1 VLTSRVL
8 PQIEFRIPVAPT
20 ISFYNRVHFFCA
32 ALRRLGRGHA
42 DTLIRIVVGDYADLD
57 EVRRIN
63 AWATQYNLQWHRVPE
78 EVSAAHD
85 YYGTSDFRY
94 ALPEST
100 ADLVVLADADTA
112 LVQPVAQDLSWMLCD
127 EPCIAG
133 HMAHIPPPLKFLERS
148 DLAARDVWPFLFQ
161 EFSIPFADELYR
173 YSRDLAGEFPTAPAY
188 YNLGFV
194 ALNWSAL
201 RIVKNAIC
209 NVRERLN
216 KITQSEMRCQIA
228 LTLISYKHA
237 FKRRNLPAIFNAAND
252 EPYLRHNRVRP
263 DDIKV
268 LHYLRTNE
276 LDRDTFLTDG
286 GRAIFLKGN
295 FHNPVNQLLQQIGR
309 EIITENSEFAQLTAV

>member
-1 VLTSRVL
+1 VL
-8 PQIEFRIPVAPT
+8 PRIEFRIPIAPT
-20 ISFYNRVHFFCA
+20 KSFYNRAHFFCA
-32 ALRRLGRGHA
+32 ALRRLGGGHA
-42 DTLIRIVVGDYADLD
+42 DDLVHIVVGDYADLD
-57 EVRRIN
+57 EVRRTN
-63 AWATQYNLQWHRVPE
+63 AWATQYNLRWYRVPE
-78 EVSAAHD
+78 EISAAHH

-148 DLAARDVWPFLFQ
+148 DPAPGDVWPLLFR
-161 EFSIPFADELYR
+161 EFSIPLPDELYR

-194 ALNWSAL
+194 ALNRSAL
-201 RIVKNAIC
+201 RIVKNAIFD
-209 NVRERLN
+209 VRERLN
-216 KITQSEMRCQIA
+216 KIIQSEMRCQIA

-252 EPYLRHNRVRP
+252 DDYLRHNGVRP

-276 LDRDTFLTDG
+276 LDRDTFLTDA
-286 GRAIFLKGN
+286 GRAIFLKAN
-295 FHNPVNQLLQQIGR
+295 FHDPVNQLLQQIGR
-309 EIITENSEFAQLTAV
+309 EIITENLEFAQLTAV

>member
-1 VLTSRVL
+1 MLTSTVL
-8 PQIEFRIPVAPT
+8 PQIEFRIPIAPT
-20 ISFYNRVHFFCA
+20 VSFYNRVRFFCA
-32 ALRRLGRGHA
+32 ALRRLGRGYT
-42 DTLIRIVVGDYADLD
+42 DSLVRIVVGDYADLD
-57 EVRRIN
+57 EVRRAN
-63 AWATQYNLQWHRVPE
+63 TWATQYNLQWHRVPD
-78 EVSAAHD
+78 EVSAAHH

-112 LVQPVAQDLSWMLCD
+112 LIQPVAQNLSWMLCD

-133 HMAHIPPPLKFLERS
+133 HMAHIPPPSRFLEKS
-148 DLAARDVWPFLFQ
+148 DLAARDFWPFLFQ
-161 EFSIPFADELYR
+161 EFSIPFPDELYL
-173 YSRDLAGEFPTAPAY
+173 YSRDLAGDFPTAPAY

-201 RIVKNAIC
+201 RILKNAIFD
-209 NVRERLN
+209 VRERLN
-216 KITQSEMRCQIA
+216 KIIQSEMRCQIA

-237 FKRRNLPAIFNAAND
+237 MKRHNLPAIFNAAND
-252 EPYLRHNRVRP
+252 DAYLRHNRVRP

-276 LDRDTFLTDG
+276 LDRDSFLTDA
-286 GRAIFLKGN
+286 GRATFLKAN

-309 EIITENSEFAQLTAV
+309 EILTENSEFAELPPA

>member
-1 VLTSRVL
+1 VL
-8 PQIEFRIPVAPT
+8 PQIEFRIPIAPT
-20 ISFYNRVHFFCA
+20 ISFYNRVHFFCE
-32 ALRRLGRGHA
+32 ALRRLGQGCA
-42 DTLIRIVVGDYADLD
+42 NTLIRIVVGDYADLD

-63 AWATQYNLQWHRVPE
+63 TWATQYNLQWHRVPDE
-78 EVSAAHD
+78 ISAAHD

-100 ADLVVLADADTA
+100 ADVVVLADADTA
-112 LVQPVAQDLSWMLCD
+112 LVQPVAHDLSWMVCD

-133 HMAHIPPPLKFLERS
+133 HMAHIPPPSKFLKRS
-148 DLAARDVWPFLFQ
+148 DLKARDFWPFLFQ
-161 EFSIPFADELYR
+161 EFSIPFPDELYR

-201 RIVKNAIC
+201 RVVKNAIFD
-209 NVRERLN
+209 VRERLN
-216 KITQSEMRCQIA
+216 TIIQSEMRCQIA

-237 FKRRNLPAIFNAAND
+237 FKRRNLPAVFNAAND
-252 EPYLRHNRVRP
+252 DAYLRHNGVRP

-276 LDRDTFLTDG
+276 LDRDTFLSDA
-286 GRAIFLKGN
+286 GRAIFLKAN
-295 FHNPVNQLLQQIGR
+295 FHDPVNQLLQQIGR
-309 EIITENSEFAQLTAV
+309 EIITDNFEFAQLAAV

>member
-1 VLTSRVL
+1 VL
-8 PQIEFRIPVAPT
+8 PRIEFRIPIAPT
-20 ISFYNRVHFFCA
+20 MAFYNRVHFFCA
-32 ALRRLGRGHA
+32 ALRRLGPSHA
-42 DTLIRIVVGDYADLD
+42 DSLVRIVVGDYADLD

-63 AWATQYNLQWHRVPE
+63 AWATQYNLQWHRVPD
-78 EVSAAHD
+78 EVSAVHD

-112 LVQPVAQDLSWMLCD
+112 LVQPVAQDFSWMLCD

-133 HMAHIPPPLKFLERS
+133 HMAHIPPPSKFLERS
-148 DLAARDVWPFLFQ
+148 DLAERDFWPFLFR
-161 EFSIPFADELYR
+161 EFSIPFPDELYR
-173 YSRDLAGEFPTAPAY
+173 YSRDLAEEFPTAPAY

-201 RIVKNAIC
+201 RIVKAAIFD
-209 NVRERLN
+209 VHERLN
-216 KITQSEMRCQIA
+216 KMIRTEMRCQIA

-263 DDIKV
+263 NDIKV

-276 LDRDTFLTDG
+276 LDRDTFLTANG
-286 GRAIFLKGN
+286 LAIFLKGN

-309 EIITENSEFAQLTAV
+309 EIITENLEFAQLTAA